1 MVEYQYLTKC
11 LDKISV
17 ASFFEFA
24 TLVLFF
30 ILLHQK
36 ETNKVTALTGQQYPQ
51 ESSTLSI

>member
-11 LDKISV
+11 LNKISV

>member
-1 MVEYQYLTKC
+1 M
-11 LDKISV
+11 DKTSV

-36 ETNKVTALTGQQYPQ
+36 ETDKVTALMGQQYPQ
-51 ESSTLSI
+51 ASSTLSK